1 MCFVCEKRAKYF
13 VEKCIMLLTRLLTL
27 LLLQPT
33 QEEEEES
40 KKQKNSKN
48 CRQHCVQKH
57 AVARRRCVRARR
69 KERCTARRRHTVVA
83 HTIINED
90 GDVGGRHSAE
100 VSCLVDD
107 VETGRS
113 LPCSVVASQH
123 DAVVGVWTES
133 SQSEATS
140 VGSVHLLHRV
150 VLLRAV
156 LFVTDVKTENGRRIL
171 MLILNDR

>member
-1 MCFVCEKRAKYF
+1 
-13 VEKCIMLLTRLLTL
+13 MLLTRLLTL

-57 AVARRRCVRARR
+57 AVTRRWCVRSRR
-69 KERCTARRRHTVVA
+69 KERCAARRRHTVVA
-83 HTIINED
+83 HTVINED
-90 GDVGGRHSAE
+90 GDVGRRDGAE

-113 LPCSVVASQH
+113 LPCSVVAGQH
-123 DAVVGVWTES
+123 DAVVRVRTES

-140 VGSVHLLHRV
+140 ACSVHLLHRV
-150 VLLRAV
+150 ILLRPV
-156 LFVTDVKTENGRRIL
+156 LFVTNVKTENGRRVL